1 MAGLVA
7 PGLDPG
13 PSTSFLLMARKKDV
27 DARDNPRIKSGD
39 GHDAVASLRR
49 AATIGCG
56 LLLFGSTATAQDFPP
71 ERIRAGA
78 AIFSRNCSPCH
89 GTRMQNP
96 ESAFDL
102 RKFPPDQHERFV
114 SSVTR
119 GKNQMPPWGDLL
131 DAAEIESLWAYVMA
145 GEPK

>member
-1 MAGLVA
+1 MRRFNL
-7 PGLDPG
+7 
-13 PSTSFLLMARKKDV
+13 
-27 DARDNPRIKSGD
+27 SGD
-39 GHDAVASLRR
+39 LHTAVV
-49 AATIGCG
+49 
-56 LLLFGSTATAQDFPP
+56 GSTLAIALAGATAFAQDFPP

-78 AIFSRNCSPCH
+78 AVFSRNCSPCH

-102 RKFPPDQHERFV
+102 RGFPPDQHERFV

-131 DAAEIESLWAYVMA
+131 NAEEIESLWAY
-145 GEPK
+145 

>member
-1 MAGLVA
+1 MVA
-7 PGLDPG
+7 
-13 PSTSFLLMARKKDV
+13 
-27 DARDNPRIKSGD
+27 RITF
-39 GHDAVASLRR
+39 AIVLA
-49 AATIGCG
+49 
-56 LLLFGSTATAQDFPP
+56 STAAIAEDFPP

-89 GTRMQNP
+89 GNPMQNP

-102 RKFPPDQHERFV
+102 REFPPDQRERFV

-131 DAAEIESLWAYVMA
+131 KPEEIEALWAYVMA
-145 GEPK
+145 GEPR

>member
-1 MAGLVA
+1 MRA
-7 PGLDPG
+7 
-13 PSTSFLLMARKKDV
+13 
-27 DARDNPRIKSGD
+27 
-39 GHDAVASLRR
+39 AVACC
-49 AATIGCG
+49 A
-56 LLLFGSTATAQDFPP
+56 LLLPAVAAAAEDFPP

-78 AIFSRNCSPCH
+78 ALFSRNCSPCH

-102 RKFPPDQHERFV
+102 REFPPGQHERFV

-131 DAAEIESLWAYVMA
+131 KPDDIEALWAYVMA
-145 GEPK
+145 GEPR